1 MNKKEEYYDFIKYS
15 LPTALLTVLDRY
27 EGNLLFKDAYK
38 EQIQLANTLNN
49 MFKGKILVEK
59 RYFLNDIGLLY
70 NFRDK
75 MLPTKNPEQDL

>member
-1 MNKKEEYYDFIKYS
+1 
-15 LPTALLTVLDRY
+15 
-27 EGNLLFKDAYK
+27 
-38 EQIQLANTLNN
+38 

>member
-1 MNKKEEYYDFIKYS
+1 MNKKAEYYHFIKYS

-27 EGNLLFKDAYK
+27 EGNLLLKDAYK

-59 RYFLNDIGLLY
+59 RYFLNDLALL
-70 NFRDK
+70 NSFRNK
-75 MLPTKNPEQDL
+75 MLLTENHDQDL